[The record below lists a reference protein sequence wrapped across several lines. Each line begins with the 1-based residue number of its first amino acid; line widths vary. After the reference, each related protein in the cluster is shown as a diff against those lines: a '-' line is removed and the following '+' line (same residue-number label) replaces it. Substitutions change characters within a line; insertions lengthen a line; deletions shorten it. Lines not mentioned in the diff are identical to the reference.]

1 MRRFPAEVAALVN
14 GLIVWLL
21 PSGISGLS
29 AIGERLGIGVSDNAI
44 TVHPPG
50 WTPWAPIVA
59 TALQFG
65 FVMLPF
71 AALAAWRT
79 WVHARRRLE
88 LGTSGWQGVG
98 EAGACGLATLFVL
111 MLPGILRHPIQALP
125 YILVY
130 GGLAALTGLLVGL
143 LLRISAV
150 IALKVT
156 KPIVKMSLPA

>member
-1 MRRFPAEVAALVN
+1 MRRRQAAAALVN

-21 PSGISGLS
+21 PAGLSALS
-29 AIGERLGIGVSDNAI
+29 AIGSSLGIGANENAV

-50 WTPWAPIVA
+50 WTPLVPIMA
-59 TALQFG
+59 TALRFG

-71 AALAAWRT
+71 AAVAAWRT

-98 EAGACGLATLFVL
+98 EAAACGLATLLVVAA
-111 MLPGILRHPIQALP
+111 PGILSHPTQAPLS
-125 YILVY
+125 IVAY
-130 GGLAALTGLLVGL
+130 GWLAALCGLLVGL

-150 IALKVT
+150 IVLTVT
-156 KPIVKMSLPA
+156 EPTTG